1 MILRLLYMIFCQL
14 VAWLSLLT
22 RSSVAKDVE
31 ILVLRH
37 EVAVLRRGAD
47 RPRMSWADRAI
58 LSGLAR
64 ALPRLLRSHRLVTP
78 GTLLRW
84 HRRLVARKWTYPR
97 RGGRP
102 PTDPGVVALVERLA
116 RENPRWGYQRIV
128 GELRHLGDRVS
139 AATVRRILAAA
150 GLGPA
155 PRRADDRWRDFVRA
169 QARGVLACD
178 FFSVDTVSLRRLYV
192 FFVIE
197 VGSRVV
203 HVLGV
208 TAHPTG
214 AWVAQ
219 QARNLLIQFDER
231 GQVFRFLIRDRD
243 TKFTTAFD
251 DAFTAEGVTVMKTP
265 VRAPRANA
273 FAERWVR
280 TVRAECTDRLLI
292 IGEGHLRAVLN
303 EYVDHYNRHRP
314 HRTLALA
321 APRPR
326 HDQPPTEGPVHRRTV
341 LGGLLN
347 EYHRAA

>member
-1 MILRLLYMIFCQL
+1 VIFRLLYLIFCQ
-14 VAWLSLLT
+14 VVGWLRLFART
-22 RSSVAKDVE
+22 TAAKDVE

-37 EVAVLRRGAD
+37 EVTVLRRQVD
-47 RPRMSWADRAI
+47 QPRLSWGDRAI
-58 LSGLAR
+58 LSGLVR
-64 ALPRLLRSHRLVTP
+64 ALPLVLRSHRLVTP

-84 HRRLVARKWTYPR
+84 HHRLVARKWTHPR
-97 RGGRP
+97 RVGRP
-102 PTDPGVVALVERLA
+102 PTDPGVVALVERFA
-116 RENPRWGYQRIV
+116 RENPRWGYQRIA
-128 GELRHLGDRVS
+128 GELRHVGHRVS
-139 AATVRRILAAA
+139 AATVRRIVIAA

-169 QARGVLACD
+169 QARSVLACD
-178 FFSVDTVSLRRLYV
+178 FFSVDTVTLRRLYV

-219 QARNLLIQFDER
+219 QARNLLMRFDEQ

-243 TKFTTAFD
+243 TKFTTTFD
-251 DAFTAEGVTVMKTP
+251 ETFAAAGTTVIKTP
-265 VRAPRANA
+265 VQAPRANA

-280 TVRAECTDRLLI
+280 TVRSECTDRLLI
-292 IGEGHLRAVLN
+292 VGERHLRTVLN
-303 EYVDHYNRHRP
+303 EYADHYNRHRP
-314 HRTLALA
+314 HRSLALST
-321 APRPR
+321 PCPGS
-326 HDQPPTEGPVHRRTV
+326 DQSPPNGPVHRRTI

-347 EYHRAA
+347 EYYRAA